1 MRITYWTL
9 LLEGLQILH
18 PLSAD
23 LILFK
28 FNHSKILSCSMSAS
42 NLTARLICLPCMPC
56 SSGTQVISSIH
67 QNMRSLGIR
76 CHMSVG
82 HSQWRLPSTLFASP
96 WRSHPLESPSMC
108 DLLLIIPA
116 QSFFWHLFEFLW
128 HFYIDIF
135 LVRTTFGV
143 LSFWRN
149 DALTCKTV

>member
-67 QNMRSLGIR
+67 QNMRSSGIR

-82 HSQWRLPSTLFASP
+82 HSQCRPLFTLFAPP

-116 QSFFWHLFEFLW
+116 QSYFWHLYIWVLMTFLYRYLPCTD
-128 HFYIDIF
+128 HFWGAILLKKWCTY
-135 LVRTTFGV
+135 L
-143 LSFWRN
+143 
-149 DALTCKTV
+149 